1 MLSILQIVDAIN
13 TPMWA
18 SMRVIGLVL
27 IAPVLGAVFAPA
39 RVRVLIAVVLAVAM
53 LPAVQSV
60 PSYSPLSAMGVLTV
74 LQELVLGL
82 AIGFAL
88 MLAVEAAVFAGQV
101 ISTGMGLSFATVV
114 DPQMGNIPLLGR
126 LYVIIATLL
135 LLALDAHLAL
145 IDIVAKSYA
154 LIPIGAGGIDAGAAR
169 FLVDFARVLFVGAM
183 QLALPSVVAILMVNI
198 SFGVISR
205 AAPTLNLFAVGF
217 PISMTMGFVVLI
229 FAVRGNG
236 PIWTMQFNK
245 ALVAIGQ
252 LLGGG

>member
-1 MLSILQIVDAIN
+1 MFSVLQIADSIN
-13 TPMWA
+13 APMWA

-39 RVRVLIAVVLAVAM
+39 RVRVLIAVVLSVAM
-53 LPAVQSV
+53 LPAVQSI
-60 PSYSPLSAMGVLTV
+60 PEYSPLSALGILTV
-74 LQELVLGL
+74 LQEIVLGL

-88 MLAVEAAVFAGQV
+88 TLAVEAAVFAGQV

-126 LYVIIATLL
+126 LYVIVATLL
-135 LLALDAHLAL
+135 LLAMDAHLAL
-145 IDIVAKSYA
+145 IDIVAQSYA
-154 LIPIGAGGIDAGAAR
+154 LIPIGSGGIDAGAAR
-169 FLVDFARVLFVGAM
+169 YLVDFAQVLFTGAM

-198 SFGVISR
+198 AFGVISR

-217 PISMTMGFVVLI
+217 PISMLMGFVVLT
-229 FAVRGNG
+229 FAVRGNA
-236 PIWTMQFNK
+236 PIWTSQFEQ
-245 ALVAIGQ
+245 ALTAIGQ

>member
-252 LLGGG
+252 LLGAG

>member
-169 FLVDFARVLFVGAM
+169 FLVDFARVLFIGAM
-183 QLALPSVVAILMVNI
+183 QLALPSVVAILMVNV

-236 PIWTMQFNK
+236 PIWAMQFNK

>member
-1 MLSILQIVDAIN
+1 MFSVLQIADSIN
-13 TPMWA
+13 APMWA

-39 RVRVLIAVVLAVAM
+39 RVRVLIAVVLSVAM
-53 LPAVQSV
+53 LPAVQSI
-60 PSYSPLSAMGVLTV
+60 PEYSPLSALGILTV
-74 LQELVLGL
+74 LQEIVLGL

-88 MLAVEAAVFAGQV
+88 TLAVEAAVFAGQV

-126 LYVIIATLL
+126 LYVIVATLL
-135 LLALDAHLAL
+135 LLAMDAHLAL
-145 IDIVAKSYA
+145 IDIVAQSYA
-154 LIPIGAGGIDAGAAR
+154 LIPIGSGGIDAGAAR
-169 FLVDFARVLFVGAM
+169 YLVDFAQVLFTGAM

-198 SFGVISR
+198 AFGVISR

-229 FAVRGNG
+229 FAVRGNA
-236 PIWTMQFNK
+236 PIWTSQFER
-245 ALVAIGQ
+245 ALTAIGQ

>member
-1 MLSILQIVDAIN
+1 MLSVLQIADSIN
-13 TPMWA
+13 APMWA

-39 RVRVLIAVVLAVAM
+39 RVRVVIAVVLSVAM
-53 LPAVQSV
+53 LPAVQSI
-60 PSYSPLSAMGVLTV
+60 PEYSPLSALGILTV
-74 LQELVLGL
+74 LQEIVLGL
-82 AIGFAL
+82 AIGFAM

-126 LYVIIATLL
+126 LYVIVATLL
-135 LLALDAHLAL
+135 LLAMDAHLAL
-145 IDIVAKSYA
+145 IDIVAQSYA
-154 LIPIGAGGIDAGAAR
+154 LIPIGSGGIDAGAAR
-169 FLVDFARVLFVGAM
+169 YLVEFAQVLFTGAM

-198 SFGVISR
+198 AFGVISR

-229 FAVRGNG
+229 FAVRGNA
-236 PIWTMQFNK
+236 PIWTAQFER
-245 ALVAIGQ
+245 ALTAIGQ